1 MDSLWMNSCLNFP
14 LRRICRVLSLCR
26 STVMPFCAESLASG
40 INPLACWC
48 LPSFRG
54 QRTVFTLTFP
64 SARSKVVWLWKSGRM
79 ATLISNHNNR
89 LTVELRRLGH
99 FYLEITVY
107 WVNYLESG
115 RKKKLTDRV
124 RMVCFCPVKT
134 QKVHVIAH
142 CDHLWIILQET

>member
-14 LRRICRVLSLCR
+14 LRRICRVLSLCG
-26 STVMPFCAESLASG
+26 STVMPFCAESLASE

-54 QRTVFTLTFP
+54 QRTMFTLTFP

-115 RKKKLTDRV
+115 SKKKLTDRV

-142 CDHLWIILQET
+142 CDHL